1 VSDPLE
7 QLVLDL
13 AERFNSLIDA
23 QASAQDFELP
33 EVDTAPEDLENL
45 IPGISSVADGSAA
58 NSEFGG
64 LPVVEVGFPM
74 PRVPPPPAT
83 FTPPSPGESDLEPP
97 SPPAFR
103 APTTPSIP
111 EPGDLLAE
119 VYEEPEGEAS
129 VEAADI
135 EPGEPPEIGPES
147 RTPPAEPTPFELPEG
162 VLDVTEVP
170 SRDLAAVIGQKFGS
184 PSPPRIDVP
193 LSPDRALKQTMAALR
208 LRDQMMRTLLP
219 DRIDMEETRALFEAR
234 RMQAL
239 ARQIDDPS
247 AYEPPVKWLLEQP
260 IRYAKTTELWT
271 RTATADYVKANPCN
285 DYAASSVDTAAE
297 LTIYLPSMATLAY
310 SPPNR
315 SGDPNVLKG
324 VVIAYGAAA
333 DGKLVCVSDYMD
345 ARARTIVIWS
355 KNDGDDAEWPP
366 GGWAL
371 CDGESH
377 CRNCSGIFGGG
388 ATCAVCGEA
397 YGVFTTHDLRGR
409 FIVGWYDGGLPAAD
423 PRGDEGDYDVVN
435 STRHV
440 YTHRHTAAAHTHTIP
455 WGDVIAAGEDY
466 AAVTTSEGDEYTDS
480 MDHRP
485 PWHAA
490 CFIERMP
497 GKGQTGA

>member
-1 VSDPLE
+1 MSDPLE

-119 VYEEPEGEAS
+119 GYEEPEDEAS

-147 RTPPAEPTPFELPEG
+147 RPPPAEPTPFELPEG

-219 DRIDMEETRALFEAR
+219 DRIDMEEVRAL
-234 RMQAL
+234 
-239 ARQIDDPS
+239 
-247 AYEPPVKWLLEQP
+247 
-260 IRYAKTTELWT
+260 
-271 RTATADYVKANPCN
+271 
-285 DYAASSVDTAAE
+285 
-297 LTIYLPSMATLAY
+297 
-310 SPPNR
+310 
-315 SGDPNVLKG
+315 
-324 VVIAYGAAA
+324 
-333 DGKLVCVSDYMD
+333 
-345 ARARTIVIWS
+345 
-355 KNDGDDAEWPP
+355 
-366 GGWAL
+366 
-371 CDGESH
+371 
-377 CRNCSGIFGGG
+377 
-388 ATCAVCGEA
+388 
-397 YGVFTTHDLRGR
+397 
-409 FIVGWYDGGLPAAD
+409 
-423 PRGDEGDYDVVN
+423 
-435 STRHV
+435 
-440 YTHRHTAAAHTHTIP
+440 
-455 WGDVIAAGEDY
+455 
-466 AAVTTSEGDEYTDS
+466 
-480 MDHRP
+480 
-485 PWHAA
+485 
-490 CFIERMP
+490 
-497 GKGQTGA
+497 